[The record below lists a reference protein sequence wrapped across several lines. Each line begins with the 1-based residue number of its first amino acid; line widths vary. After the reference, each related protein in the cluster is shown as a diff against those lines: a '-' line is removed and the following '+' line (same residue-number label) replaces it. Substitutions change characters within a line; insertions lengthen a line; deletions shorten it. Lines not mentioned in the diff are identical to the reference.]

1 MNEGTLGIHEIELVI
16 NAAECLGN
24 CGGVGNHANGTLDTC
39 KISSRNNRGWLVVDS
54 TLEARWAPGVR
65 KERRDIHVSVINL
78 KSQL

>member
-1 MNEGTLGIHEIELVI
+1 MDEGTLGIHEIELVI

-54 TLEARWAPGVR
+54 TLEARGAPGVR
-65 KERRDIHVSVINL
+65 EREKRQHVSVINL

>member
-1 MNEGTLGIHEIELVI
+1 MDEGTLGIHEIELVI

-54 TLEARWAPGVR
+54 TLEARGAPR
-65 KERRDIHVSVINL
+65 KKREETYT
-78 KSQL
+78 